1 MKSWLSKLTIKQKIR
16 FGFGVIWA
24 FLAVI
29 TIQAV
34 VNMAMVRSSLSYVLE
49 EQQPLALEAKDSAFL
64 LEKSMNALSLFVL
77 INDESILQ
85 RYETGIDNV
94 KLRIQKAQATLKELG
109 DDGKIL
115 QADYSALSER
125 LNQLDPL
132 IIQIKEM
139 QKSRT
144 NKFPAFEYVNMNM
157 LPKARSVQQTL
168 ASMIDSEL
176 AELSPKRQQLLKD
189 ILDLQ
194 KTWLN
199 VTSSLRG
206 YIGFRN
212 KSMADSTDNY
222 LNRFEALL
230 NKISYQNQVELT
242 IEEEEGV
249 ASLKSDYEVYR
260 EHYMV
265 VKGIHSSD
273 KWRMDIWLMNNKV
286 LPVLESLDEQIIDI
300 SHHVEER
307 VKDVSDDLMESS
319 LNNIILLLVLS
330 VLGQLVGMLIS
341 KKVTESVVLPVHEV
355 RDALKNISEGEGD
368 LTRRLPVKSTDELGQ
383 VAQYFNTFVGRIH
396 EMFIEISE
404 TIHKLEV
411 SSSSLMDITNESKQG
426 AQRQLI
432 ASSGLSTSMVNM
444 TQKSQSV
451 EDHSQ
456 STSRATQQAALQ
468 VKESGDMVVGT
479 ADKIQKLS
487 QGMKQMTSAVHLL
500 REDSESIGTV
510 VNVIREIAEQTNLLS
525 LNAAIEAARAG
536 EHGRGF
542 AVVADEVR
550 GLAQRTQESTLQ
562 IEGIIEKI
570 RKATMS
576 TVKVVESGQSET
588 ESSCD
593 AILKTKEA
601 LKPVIILMDDINQ
614 MSEQMSQAAHTQ
626 SELAQEI
633 NENISQI
640 HEVTE
645 KAVSGAEST
654 ERAGHNL
661 QSLADKLEGLV
672 RQFKI

>member
-1 MKSWLSKLTIKQKIR
+1 
-16 FGFGVIWA
+16 
-24 FLAVI
+24 
-29 TIQAV
+29 
-34 VNMAMVRSSLSYVLE
+34 MAMVRSSLSYVLE